1 MPGENRV
8 VLIHATRV
16 AIDPIEAA
24 FRALWPAAETV
35 SILEEGL
42 SADLAAGRAARQE
55 LDNRI
60 VNLGEYA
67 MGLSPAAILYTCSS
81 FGAGIARA
89 ATRLSIPVLKPNEAM
104 FDAAI
109 SAGGRTVMLYSFSP
123 ARLGME
129 EEFAEAARQ
138 AGANAELRSVF
149 VEDALDA
156 LKSGDAETHDR
167 LVAEAAANINDADA
181 IMLAHFSM
189 SRAGHAARARTSL
202 PVLTSPETAIAKL
215 QDLLSQRDRTC

>member
-1 MPGENRV
+1 MSGQTRI

-24 FRALWPAAETV
+24 FRACWPAALTI

-42 SADLAAGRAARQE
+42 SVDLAEGRVSRQE
-55 LDNRI
+55 LDVRI
-60 VNLGEYA
+60 LRLAEYA
-67 MGLSPAAILYTCSS
+67 MEIGPDAILFTCSS
-81 FGAGIARA
+81 FGTGIAQA
-89 ATRLSIPVLKPNEAM
+89 SARLSIPVLKPNEAM

-109 SAGGRTVMLYSFSP
+109 GAGGRAVMLYSFPP
-123 ARLGME
+123 AKQGME

-149 VEDALDA
+149 VKDALDA
-156 LKSGDAETHDR
+156 LKAGDAETHDQ

-189 SRAGHAARARTSL
+189 SRAVGVARARTSL
-202 PVLTSPETAIAKL
+202 PILTSPETAISKL
-215 QDLLSQRDRTC
+215 QDLLNQRDRTC